1 MIMKRIT
8 DFRFLLAL
16 TLLTSAAFGLSF
28 RASSGADSGKVVAT
42 HFVSGVVIEDDEAF
56 YQLTNE
62 MPEDCGNPGST
73 VCEISSSYTPSGGKI
88 PVSQATAIKWR
99 P

>member
-8 DFRFLLAL
+8 DFRFLLVL
-16 TLLTSAAFGLSF
+16 SLLTSAAFGVSF
-28 RASSGADSGKVVAT
+28 RASSETEGTKVVTT
-42 HFVSGVVIEDDEAF
+42 HFVSGIVTEDEESF

-62 MPEDCGNPGST
+62 MPENCGLPGST
-73 VCEISSSYTPSGGKI
+73 VCEISSSYTPSGNRI
-88 PVSQATAIKWR
+88 PVDEATPISWR

>member
-1 MIMKRIT
+1 MKRIT

-42 HFVSGVVIEDDEAF
+42 HFVSDVVTENGEEF